1 MTDTTSPTRRLL
13 LGAAAACLAG
23 PALAQGQP
31 QPQRPAQPQRPPQ
44 PRPAQ
49 PQQRPAQAPRPQG
62 TPATTPLGPLD
73 TLARHALIVD
83 FETGATLLE
92 KEADVP
98 MPPASMSKLMTAYVV
113 FEKLREGRLRLD
125 TELPVSERAWRM
137 GGSKMFVEVGQT
149 VKVEDLLRGV
159 IVQSGNDA
167 CIVLAEAISG
177 SEEAFAEMMT
187 ARARA
192 LGMTQTTLRNAT
204 GWPDPNHRMSCR
216 DLVILAARIIRE
228 FPQYYRYYSERS
240 FRFANITQ
248 ENRNPLLYRNI
259 GADGLK
265 TGHTEESGFG
275 LTASAVQGGRRVML
289 VVNGLPSMRVRA
301 EESERLMGWAFRE
314 FENVRLFSAAE
325 TVENAPVYLGERD
338 TVPLVAGRDLVMTVP
353 RNWRTSAQIAV
364 RYAAPVKAPV
374 ARGTELGRLEVS
386 GRGVPEMSVPL
397 YAGADVP
404 RLGFVP
410 RIGASLRHLVFG
422 S

>member
-1 MTDTTSPTRRLL
+1 MTVPPSPRRRLL
-13 LGAAAACLAG
+13 VGALSCLAG
-23 PALAQGQP
+23 PALAQGQG
-31 QPQRPAQPQRPPQ
+31 QRPAQQRPPQ
-44 PRPAQ
+44 QRQAQ
-49 PQQRPAQAPRPQG
+49 PQPRQAQPPRPQG
-62 TPATTPLGPLD
+62 IPAMTPLGPVD

-113 FEKLREGRLRLD
+113 FEQLREGRLRLD

-177 SEEAFAEMMT
+177 SEEAFAEMLT
-187 ARARA
+187 KRARA
-192 LGMTQTTLRNAT
+192 LGLTQTTLRNST

-216 DLVILAARIIRE
+216 DLAILAARIIRE
-228 FPQYYRYYSERS
+228 FPQFYRYYSERS

-275 LTASAVQGGRRVML
+275 LTASAVQGGRRVIL

-301 EESERLMGWAFRE
+301 EESERLMVWAFRE
-314 FENVRLFSAAE
+314 FENVRLFGATE
-325 TVENAPVYLGERD
+325 TVEDAKVYLGERD
-338 TVPLVAGRDLVMTVP
+338 TVPLVTGRDLVMTVP
-353 RNWRTSAQIAV
+353 RNWRASARIAV

-386 GRGVPEMSVPL
+386 GRGVPELSVPL

>member
-1 MTDTTSPTRRLL
+1 MTDTISSTRRLL
-13 LGAAAACLAG
+13 FGAAAL
-23 PALAQGQP
+23 ALAAPSLAPAQQQRPTQRPPQRTGQP
-31 QPQRPAQPQRPPQ
+31 QPRQPQP
-44 PRPAQ
+44 
-49 PQQRPAQAPRPQG
+49 PRPQG
-62 TPATTPLGPLD
+62 SPANTPLGPVD

-113 FEKLREGRLRLD
+113 FEHLRAGRLRLD

-137 GGSKMFVEVGQT
+137 GGSKMFVEVGQR

-177 SEEAFAEMMT
+177 SEEAFADLLTE
-187 ARARA
+187 RARA
-192 LGMTQTTLRNAT
+192 LGLRQTTLRNST

-216 DLVILAARIIRE
+216 DLALLAARIIQD
-228 FPQYYRYYSERS
+228 FPDYYRYYSERS

-265 TGHTEESGFG
+265 TGHTEESGYG
-275 LTASAVQGGRRVML
+275 LTASAVQGGRRVIL
-289 VVNGLPSMRVRA
+289 VVNGLPSMRIRA
-301 EESERLMGWAFRE
+301 EESERLMLWAFRE
-314 FENVRLFSAAE
+314 FENVRLFGAAE
-325 TVENAPVYLGERD
+325 TVENVPVHLGERD

-353 RNWRTSAQIAV
+353 RSWRQEARIAV
-364 RYAAPVKAPV
+364 HYTAPVKAPV

-386 GRGVPEMSVPL
+386 GRGVPQMSVPL

>member
-1 MTDTTSPTRRLL
+1 MPTRTRRRLL
-13 LGAAAACLAG
+13 LAAAAAGLAA
-23 PALAQGQP
+23 PALAQQQQRQGQG
-31 QPQRPAQPQRPPQ
+31 QRPPQ
-44 PRPAQ
+44 RQSQPRRETP
-49 PQQRPAQAPRPQG
+49 PRPQG
-62 TPATTPLGPLD
+62 SPANTPLGPLD

-83 FETGATLLE
+83 FETGATLLD
-92 KEADVP
+92 KEADIP

-113 FEKLREGRLRLD
+113 FEKLREGRLRMD

-149 VKVEDLLRGV
+149 VRVDDLLRGV

-187 ARARA
+187 ERARA
-192 LGMTQTTLRNAT
+192 IGMTQTTLRNAT
-204 GWPDPNHRMSCR
+204 GWPDPQHRMSCR
-216 DLVILAARIIRE
+216 DLVILSARIIND
-228 FPQYYRYYSERS
+228 FPEYYRLYSERS

-248 ENRNPLLYRNI
+248 ENRNPLLYRNV

-275 LTASAVQGGRRVML
+275 LTASAVQGGRRVVM
-289 VVNGLPSMRVRA
+289 VVNGLPSMRVRG
-301 EESERLMGWAFRE
+301 EESERLIGWAFRE
-314 FENVRLFSAAE
+314 FENVRLFGAAE
-325 TVENAPVYLGERD
+325 TVEEVPVHLGERA

-353 RNWRTSAQIAV
+353 RSWRQGTQIAV

-374 ARGTELGRLEVS
+374 MRGSELGRIEIT
-386 GRGVPEMSVPL
+386 GRGVPEMTVPL
-397 YAGADVP
+397 YAGADVA

-410 RIGASLRHLVFG
+410 RIGAGLRHLVFG
-422 S
+422 G

>member
-1 MTDTTSPTRRLL
+1 MPDQPITGTRRCLL
-13 LGAAAACLAG
+13 LAG
-23 PALAQGQP
+23 PAAILAT
-31 QPQRPAQPQRPPQ
+31 PAV
-44 PRPAQ
+44 AQ
-49 PQQRPAQAPRPQG
+49 QQQRPAQRPPQRPQAQRPPAPQG
-62 TPATTPLGPLD
+62 TPASTPLGPLD

-92 KEADVP
+92 KDAEVS

-113 FEKLREGRLRLD
+113 FEKLREGRLTMA

-149 VKVEDLLRGV
+149 VRVDDLLRGV

-192 LGMTQTTLRNAT
+192 IGMTQTTLRNST

-216 DLVILAARIIRE
+216 DLAILSARIIHD
-228 FPQYYRYYSERS
+228 FPEYYRLYSERS

-248 ENRNPLLYRNI
+248 ENRNPLLYRNV

-265 TGHTEESGFG
+265 TGHTEESGYG
-275 LTASAVQGGRRVML
+275 LAASAIQGGRRVIM
-289 VVNGLPSMRVRA
+289 VVNGLPSMRLRG
-301 EESERLMGWAFRE
+301 EESERLVGWAFRE
-314 FENVRLFSAAE
+314 FENVRLFGAAE
-325 TVENAPVYLGERD
+325 TVEEAPVHLGERS

-353 RNWRTSAQIAV
+353 RAWRRNAQIAV

-374 ARGTELGRLEVS
+374 MRGTEIGKLEVS
-386 GRGVPEMSVPL
+386 GQGVPAMSVPL

-410 RIGASLRHLVFG
+410 RIGAGLRHLVFG
-422 S
+422 T

>member
-1 MTDTTSPTRRLL
+1 MRSETTRRLL
-13 LGAAAACLAG
+13 LAGAAAGLAI
-23 PALAQGQP
+23 PAAEPAAGQAQRQRQP
-31 QPQRPAQPQRPPQ
+31 QAQPQRREPP
-44 PRPAQ
+44 
-49 PQQRPAQAPRPQG
+49 PRPQG
-62 TPATTPLGPLD
+62 SPANTPLGPLD

-92 KEADVP
+92 KDADVP

-113 FEKLREGRLRLD
+113 FEKLREGRLRME

-149 VKVEDLLRGV
+149 VRVDDLLRGV

-177 SEEAFAEMMT
+177 SEEAFAELLT
-187 ARARA
+187 ARARE
-192 LGMTQTTLRNAT
+192 LGLTQTTLRNST
-204 GWPDPNHRMSCR
+204 GWPDPQHRMSCR
-216 DLVILAARIIRE
+216 DLAILAARIISD
-228 FPQYYRYYSERS
+228 FPEYYRLYSERS

-248 ENRNPLLYRNI
+248 ENRNPLLYRNV

-275 LTASAVQGGRRVML
+275 LTASAVQNGRRVIM
-289 VVNGLPSMRVRA
+289 VVNGLPSMRVRG
-301 EESERLMGWAFRE
+301 EESERLIGWAFRE

-325 TVENAPVYLGERD
+325 TVEDAPVHLGERA
-338 TVPLVAGRDLVMTVP
+338 TVPLVAGRDVVMTVP
-353 RNWRTSAQIAV
+353 RNWRQGAQVAV

-374 ARGTELGRLEVS
+374 MRGAELGRLEIS

>member
-1 MTDTTSPTRRLL
+1 MRTETRRRLL
-13 LGAAAACLAG
+13 LAAGAVGLAAPAVSPAAA
-23 PALAQGQP
+23 Q
-31 QPQRPAQPQRPPQ
+31 Q
-44 PRPAQ
+44 PRGG
-49 PQQRPAQAPRPQG
+49 QQRQPARREAAPRPQG
-62 TPATTPLGPLD
+62 SPANTPLGPLD
-73 TLARHALIVD
+73 TLARNALIVD
-83 FETGATLLE
+83 FETGATLLD
-92 KEADVP
+92 KDADIP

-113 FEKLREGRLRLD
+113 FEKLREGRLRMD

-149 VKVEDLLRGV
+149 VRVDDLLRGV

-192 LGMTQTTLRNAT
+192 LGMTQTTLRNST
-204 GWPDPNHRMSCR
+204 GWPDPQHRMSCR
-216 DLVILAARIIRE
+216 DLVVLSARIIND
-228 FPQYYRYYSERS
+228 FPEYYRLYSEKS

-248 ENRNPLLYRNI
+248 ENRNPLLYRNV

-275 LTASAVQGGRRVML
+275 LTASAVQGGRRVVM
-289 VVNGLPSMRVRA
+289 VVNGLPSMRVRG
-301 EESERLMGWAFRE
+301 EESERLIGWAFRE
-314 FENVRLFSAAE
+314 FENVRLFGAAE
-325 TVENAPVYLGERD
+325 TVEEVPVHLGERA

-353 RNWRTSAQIAV
+353 RTWRQGAQIAV
-364 RYAAPVKAPV
+364 RYVAPIKAPV
-374 ARGTELGRLEVS
+374 ARGTELGRIEIS

-397 YAGADVP
+397 YAGADVA

>member
-1 MTDTTSPTRRLL
+1 MDRMEKGGATRRLL
-13 LGAAAACLAG
+13 LGAAPVALAT
-23 PALAQGQP
+23 PALAQQRQPQGRGQPQRP
-31 QPQRPAQPQRPPQ
+31 QPQR
-44 PRPAQ
+44 
-49 PQQRPAQAPRPQG
+49 QQTQAPRPQG
-62 TPATTPLGPLD
+62 SPANTPLGPLD

-92 KEADVP
+92 KDADIP

-113 FEKLREGRLRLD
+113 FEKLREGRLRMD

-149 VKVEDLLRGV
+149 VRVDDLLRGV

-167 CIVLAEAISG
+167 CVVLAEAISG

-187 ARARA
+187 ERARA
-192 LGMTQTTLRNAT
+192 LGLTSTTLRNAT

-216 DLVILAARIIRE
+216 DLAVLSARIIHD
-228 FPQYYRYYSERS
+228 FPEYYRIYSEKS
-240 FRFANITQ
+240 FRFANISQ
-248 ENRNPLLYRNI
+248 ENRNPLLYRNV

-265 TGHTEESGFG
+265 TGHTEESGYG
-275 LTASAVQGGRRVML
+275 LTGSAVQGGRRVIM
-289 VVNGLPSMRVRA
+289 VVNGLPSMRVRG
-301 EESERLMGWAFRE
+301 EESERLIGWAFRE
-314 FENVRLFSAAE
+314 FENIRLFGPAE
-325 TVENAPVYLGERD
+325 TVEEVPVYLGERA

-353 RNWRTSAQIAV
+353 RNWRTGAQIAV
-364 RYAAPVKAPV
+364 RYASPVKAPV
-374 ARGTELGRLEVS
+374 ARGMELGRLEVS
-386 GRGVPEMSVPL
+386 GRGVPDMTVPL